1 MNRAVGYF
9 EGKGEPHMHAIWK
22 GALSFGLI
30 HIPISLYTASKS
42 RELKFKL
49 LHKKDLSEIRYA
61 RICKEDGKEVPW
73 EDVVKG
79 YEYQE
84 GQYVVLTEEDFEHAN
99 PKKTHAIEILDFTDE
114 KEVDPI
120 YYDQPYYLEPQKGAD
135 KAYLLLREA
144 LKQSKKVAVC
154 RYVIR
159 QHEHIGIVKPHENLL
174 ILNQLR
180 YATQIVS
187 PKNLELP
194 AKVELSKKEL
204 QVALQLIDQ
213 LTKDFDVED
222 YADTYT
228 EEVKQVIAKKAKGQ
242 KISVKKEKRPRG
254 QVHDIMSLLKA
265 SLEENKKKGGKR
277 RAA

>member
-1 MNRAVGYF
+1 
-9 EGKGEPHMHAIWK
+9 MHAIWK

-30 HIPISLYTASKS
+30 HIPISLYTASRS

-84 GQYVVLTEEDFEHAN
+84 GQYVVLTDEDFEQAN

-135 KAYLLLREA
+135 KAYLLLCEA
-144 LKQSKKVAVC
+144 LKKSKKVAVC

-180 YATQIVS
+180 YTSQIVS
-187 PKNLELP
+187 LKNLELP
-194 AKVELSKKEL
+194 EKTELSKKEL
-204 QVALQLIDQ
+204 QVALQLIEQ
-213 LTKDFDVED
+213 LTTHFHPEE
-222 YADTYT
+222 YTDTYT

-254 QVHDIMSLLKA
+254 EVHDIMSLLKA
-265 SLEENKKKGGKR
+265 SLEEHKKKGGKR